1 MQILQILILILLL
14 VAQTANAQDTFT
26 GVERVVA
33 LGDVHGDY
41 DALVAILRDA
51 GLVDQKS
58 RWSGGKAHLVQ
69 TGDLL
74 DRGPDSRKVM
84 ELMMALEKQAAKA
97 GGRVH
102 SLLGN
107 HEAMNIYGDLRY
119 TSPGEY
125 AAFKTGDSERV
136 RDAFREREWQA
147 MPRPPTPEDKKKW
160 EAEHPLGWVEH
171 RMQFGLEGT
180 YGKWLRNKNTLVKI
194 NDSVF
199 LHGGLSAKFAG
210 RSVAQL
216 NAAIRAEL
224 KDVAQL
230 KMDSSVLTDPDG
242 PLWYRGLAQ
251 ETGPEMLPLAI
262 RLTEALGVR
271 RIVIGH
277 TPTPGAVLPRLDGRV
292 VSIDVGMSAY
302 YGSHRACLVI
312 EGDKVYA
319 MHRGQKIE
327 LPGGEAADYLA
338 YVKRVAA
345 LEKPTSLLVKYAAQV
360 EAQLAGAG
368 K

>member
-1 MQILQILILILLL
+1 MLILTLILIFA
-14 VAQTANAQDTFT
+14 AQAANAQDTFS
-26 GVERVVA
+26 GVERIVA

-41 DALVAILRDA
+41 DALVAVLRDA
-51 GLVDQKS
+51 GVIDAKS
-58 RWSGGKAHLVQ
+58 KWTGGKTHLVQ

-74 DRGPDSRKVM
+74 DRGAESRKVM
-84 ELMMALEKQAAKA
+84 DLFIVLEKQAVKA

-119 TSPGEY
+119 TTQGEY

-136 RDAFREREWQA
+136 RDAFWERELQA
-147 MPRPPTPEDKKKW
+147 MPRPPTPDEKKKW
-160 EAEHPLGWVEH
+160 EAEHTLGWVEH
-171 RMQFGLEGT
+171 RMQFGPEGT

-210 RSVAQL
+210 QSVAQL
-216 NAAIRAEL
+216 NAAIRGEL
-224 KDVAQL
+224 KDISQL
-230 KMDSSVLTDPDG
+230 KIDNSVLTDPDG

-251 ETGPEMLPLAI
+251 DTGPEMLPLVT
-262 RLTEALGVR
+262 RLTEALGIK

-277 TPTPGAVLPRLDGRV
+277 TPTPGAVLPRLGGRV
-292 VSIDVGMSAY
+292 VAIDVGMSAY

-312 EGDKVYA
+312 EGDKLYA

-327 LPGGEAADYLA
+327 LPSGEATDYLA

-345 LEKPTSLLVKYAAQV
+345 LEKPTSLLAKYLAQV
-360 EAQLAGAG
+360 EAQLAGA

>member
-1 MQILQILILILLL
+1 MPILILILLL
-14 VAQTANAQDTFT
+14 AAQTANAQDTFT

-41 DALVAILRDA
+41 DAFVAILRDA
-51 GLVDQKS
+51 GVMDQKS
-58 RWSGGKAHLVQ
+58 RWSGGKTHLVQ

-74 DRGPDSRKVM
+74 DRGPHSRKVM
-84 ELMMALEKQAAKA
+84 ELMMTLEKQAAKA

-119 TSPGEY
+119 VSPGEF

-136 RDAFREREWQA
+136 RDAFWEQESKA
-147 MPRPPTPEDKKKW
+147 MPSPPSAEVKKKW

-171 RMQFGLEGT
+171 RMQFGPEGT
-180 YGKWLRNKNTLVKI
+180 YGKWLRNKNAVVKI

-199 LHGGLSAKFAG
+199 LHGGLSAKYAAT
-210 RSVAQL
+210 SVAQF

-224 KDVAQL
+224 KDVSQL
-230 KMDSSVLTDPDG
+230 KMDGSILTDPDG

-251 ETGPEMLPLAI
+251 DTGPEILPLAI
-262 RLTEALGVR
+262 RLTEANGVK

-277 TPTPGAVLPRLDGRV
+277 TPTPGAILPRLGGRV
-292 VSIDVGMSAY
+292 VSIDVGLSAY

-312 EGDKVYA
+312 EGGQLYT

-327 LPGGEAADYLA
+327 IPLWSLEGGAPGYLA

-345 LEKPTSLLVKYAAQV
+345 LEKPASPLAKYAAQV
-360 EAQLAGAG
+360 EAQLAGTR
-368 K
+368 